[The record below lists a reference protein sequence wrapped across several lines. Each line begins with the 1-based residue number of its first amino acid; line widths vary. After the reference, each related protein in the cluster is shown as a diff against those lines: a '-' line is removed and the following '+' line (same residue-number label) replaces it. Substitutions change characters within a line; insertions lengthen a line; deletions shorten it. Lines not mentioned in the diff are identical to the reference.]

1 MSPTALKRRHLM
13 RNPQRKASLRNKMV
27 ALYGRSC
34 WLCGRA
40 IALGDV
46 ISVDH
51 VHPLSKGGS
60 SKIHNLRP
68 AHEKCNRKRGN
79 GPIPVL
85 LLTDD
90 MRVPA

>member
-1 MSPTALKRRHLM
+1 MSPTALKRRHLG
-13 RNPQRKASLRNKMV
+13 RYPKRKASLRNQMV
-27 ALYGRSC
+27 SLYGRSS

-46 ISVDH
+46 ISFDH

-60 SKIHNLRP
+60 NKIHNLRP

-90 MRVPA
+90 MRVRS